1 MPMRHLLIA
10 AAALMAGPAM
20 AVDYAK
26 CEAINKAYGRV
37 LAQQKQALDEDYT
50 VKLKAKEIAQCG
62 ERDPSVNQFNG
73 YIQCTNRVFLDSTTA
88 DRDIREAPIKAFYAK
103 KLVAIQK
110 DNAKE
115 GCP

>member
-1 MPMRHLLIA
+1 MRHLLA
-10 AAALMAGPAM
+10 AGAAVVLMTAPAM

-37 LAQQKQALDEDYT
+37 LAQQRQALDDDYT
-50 VKLKAKEIAQCG
+50 VKLRALHLAQCG
-62 ERDPSVNQFNG
+62 ESSSSSDYLSYLQCVNKNP
-73 YIQCTNRVFLDSTTA
+73 LDRTTA
-88 DRDIREAPIKAFYAK
+88 DRDLREAPIKAFYAK

>member
-1 MPMRHLLIA
+1 MRYLLA
-10 AAALMAGPAM
+10 AAAAVLMTAPAM

-37 LAQQKQALDEDYT
+37 LAQQRQALDDDYT

-62 ERDPSVNQFNG
+62 ERDPIVNQFDG
-73 YIQCTNRVFLDSTTA
+73 YIQCTNKVFLDSTTA
-88 DRDIREAPIKAFYAK
+88 ERNMREAPIKAFYAK